1 MYAFQRLGAALVV
14 AGGLAGCAPDL
25 TAPAIHSGTLDL
37 NRIVAVGDSY
47 FAGYA
52 DNALHREAQTYSAAA
67 IFAQQCQKAG
77 GGAFKIPLV
86 PEGPGLGTPVLLNN
100 ARYVVK
106 FDTTCRLFGGE
117 TIELLPFPIAKA
129 GDAAILDERL
139 ETEGPFQNLA
149 LPLMRAHEA
158 TTPNLGDPARFP
170 FSNPYFWR
178 FAPNATA
185 SVLDAALEQNPSF
198 AMIWVGAGDY
208 MIFGAQGG
216 VEPLPGVPI
225 AYLTPPDRF
234 RRGLDSLLKSFAA
247 AGVRMVV
254 GNLPSPSSLPIFHTV
269 PYDTVSISAAK
280 AAELSTKWNADFKTG
295 KNPLWVKDKSGTTR
309 FMHAD
314 EWPLLT
320 ALDEIKCRSK
330 GFDVPLD
337 DAFFLERSEIEAMN
351 AAVAEY
357 NGIVAELAQKYSIP
371 VADLNA
377 LFKTM
382 EAGTP
387 VDGMPMSMKFIE
399 GGFFSLDGIHLTPR
413 GNAIVANEFVKAVNA
428 HYGAALPLARPTE
441 YRAVLFPK

>member
-1 MYAFQRLGAALVV
+1 MPGVMVLAAWLG
-14 AGGLAGCAPDL
+14 GCAPEL
-25 TAPAIHSGTLDL
+25 APPAIHSGTLDL
-37 NRIVAVGDSY
+37 RRIVAVGDSY

-52 DNALHREAQTYSAAA
+52 DNALHREAQTLSAAA
-67 IFAQQCQKAG
+67 IFAEQCQKAG

-86 PEGPGLGTPVLLNN
+86 ADGPGVGTPVLLNN

-106 FDTTCRLFGGE
+106 FDTACRLYGGD
-117 TIELLPFPIAKA
+117 TVELLPFPISAT
-129 GDAAILDERL
+129 GDAGILDERVGAD
-139 ETEGPFQNLA
+139 GPYQNLA
-149 LPLMRAHEA
+149 LPLMRAHDA
-158 TTPNLGDPARFP
+158 VAKNMGDPARFP
-170 FSNPYFWR
+170 ASNPYFWR
-178 FAPNATA
+178 FAPNTTA
-185 SVLDAALEQNPSF
+185 SVLDAALEQNPTF

-208 MIFGAQGG
+208 MVFGAQGG

-234 RRGLDSLLKSFAA
+234 RDGLDSVFNALTARGTRL
-247 AGVRMVV
+247 VV

-269 PYDTVSISAAK
+269 PYDTVSLSAAK
-280 AAELSTKWNADFKTG
+280 AAELSEKWSADFKAG
-295 KNPLWVKDKSGTTR
+295 KNPLWVRDKSGTVR
-309 FMHAD
+309 FMYAD

-337 DAFFLERSEIEAMN
+337 DAFFLERSEIEAIE
-351 AAVAEY
+351 AAVRDY
-357 NGIVAELAQKYSIP
+357 NRIIAELAGKYSAP
-371 VADLNA
+371 VADLNG
-377 LFKTM
+377 LFKSM

-413 GNAIVANEFVKAVNA
+413 GNAIVANEFIKTVNA
-428 HYGAALPLARPTE
+428 GYDAAIPLARPTE